1 MFLRPMAIALVALA
15 VSAAPAEAA
24 RAAAATAV
32 PTSMA
37 GRFSVVCPYS
47 NTRAVDP
54 IMAFGQRPSPHLHD
68 FFGNTAV
75 HARSTRKQLRD
86 SPTTCQD
93 PADTSGY
100 WEPSPIFKG
109 YRVHAVKLLAYYYGG
124 PNTIVPPFGLK
135 MMAGNPK
142 SRRPLP
148 TSEIA
153 WSCGNGDGTRSP
165 RMNHPYRCLQM
176 PGVLNPRGVTGIVIF
191 PSCWDGKGLRP
202 MDVVYPTRKHCP
214 AGTQLIP
221 QLQERYQFGFMNGT
235 RLRFVTGSYTTF
247 HADFFQAWHERRLAD
262 LVKACL
268 RASRDCGPVK

>member
-68 FFGNTAV
+68 FFGNIAV

-100 WEPSPIFKG
+100 WEPAPIFKG
-109 YRVHAVKLLAYYYGG
+109 YRVHAVKL
-124 PNTIVPPFGLK
+124 
-135 MMAGNPK
+135 
-142 SRRPLP
+142 
-148 TSEIA
+148 
-153 WSCGNGDGTRSP
+153 
-165 RMNHPYRCLQM
+165 
-176 PGVLNPRGVTGIVIF
+176 
-191 PSCWDGKGLRP
+191 
-202 MDVVYPTRKHCP
+202 
-214 AGTQLIP
+214 
-221 QLQERYQFGFMNGT
+221 
-235 RLRFVTGSYTTF
+235 
-247 HADFFQAWHERRLAD
+247 
-262 LVKACL
+262 
-268 RASRDCGPVK
+268 